1 MTDLTQLHALIYSNN
16 QNIFPNYLYK
26 ILAKLKS
33 EKGETWNEKR
43 EREARAKL
51 QLDFCFAFNQINFC
65 V

>member
-33 EKGETWNEKR
+33 EKGET
-43 EREARAKL
+43 
-51 QLDFCFAFNQINFC
+51 
-65 V
+65 